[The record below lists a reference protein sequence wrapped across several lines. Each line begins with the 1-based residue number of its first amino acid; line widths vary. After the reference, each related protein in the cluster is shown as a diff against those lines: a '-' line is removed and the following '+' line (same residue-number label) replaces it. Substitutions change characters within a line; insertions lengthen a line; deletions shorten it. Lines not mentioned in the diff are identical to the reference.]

1 MRGVETEIQRI
12 SVILKNM
19 RHDYFA
25 FNKVSVPYGCG
36 KFCFHFP
43 FWFVWIFLFLVSFK
57 DLILKASPTSCSTPG
72 SIIVIGGLD
81 PCSEIFPSWQRKGK
95 DRLPVMCPLLPGVLP
110 LVELCWRG
118 EGIRRANRN
127 ALCFSR
133 GAIIHS
139 SCLLSVRP
147 GVGKVRAS

>member
-1 MRGVETEIQRI
+1 MILLLSTKFQCLMGVE
-12 SVILKNM
+12 N
-19 RHDYFA
+19 
-25 FNKVSVPYGCG
+25 
-36 KFCFHFP
+36 
-43 FWFVWIFLFLVSFK
+43 FVFIFLFGLFGFFSFLVSFK
-57 DLILKASPTSCSTPG
+57 DLILKASPTSCSTPV
-72 SIIVIGGLD
+72 SVIVIGGLC

-95 DRLPVMCPLLPGVLP
+95 DRLPIMCPLLPGVLP

-118 EGIRRANRN
+118 EGIRRASRN

-147 GVGKVRAS
+147 AVGKVRAS